1 MTTSKYSIAKAAI
14 EQAINAGNDRNIAR
28 DDILLA
34 MLVSVIT
41 DYAQAAGKK
50 AARTALTYELDNIGG
65 EIDTVFLRA
74 R

>member
-1 MTTSKYSIAKAAI
+1 MSKYSIAKAAI
-14 EQAINAGNDRNIAR
+14 EQAVNAAAERNISR
-28 DDILLA
+28 EDVLLA
-34 MLVSVIT
+34 LMISVIN
-41 DYAQAAGKK
+41 DYAQAVGRK

>member
-1 MTTSKYSIAKAAI
+1 MSKYSIAKAAI
-14 EQAINAGNDRNIAR
+14 EQAVTAATQEGIAR
-28 DDILLA
+28 DDVLLA
-34 MLVSVIT
+34 MLVSVINE
-41 DYAQAAGKK
+41 YQQVAGRK